1 MKDKISRVL
10 AIIALVTM
18 GIFIA
23 ALIATLVDHT
33 LFNNSIGFIALGAG
47 VFTLMIFIAL
57 KADGRGFSMTKINNE
72 IEMEKIE
79 KKLAEQAEKEQA
91 EKAAADEA
99 KNDDEA
105 ENAEADADTDT
116 SVGEET
122 AAGNDGGEHN
132 GGEGESV

>member
-1 MKDKISRVL
+1 MKDKISKVL

-79 KKLAEQAEKEQA
+79 KKLAEQAEKEKA
-91 EKAAADEA
+91 EKAAGESKENA
-99 KNDDEA
+99 EA
-105 ENAEADADTDT
+105 ENAEAADDTDT

-122 AAGNDGGEHN
+122 VAGNDGGED
-132 GGEGESV
+132 ESV